1 VIKSYQNFVLNY
13 STLPWEQVDNPTYKD
28 QHVFEIAYIR
38 FKFVYDYLIKLNKKK
53 KLKFLDVG
61 CYPGQLYFMLKYI
74 FNDSFEY
81 SGVGLGLS
89 DEYLS
94 FFSKLNVK
102 NYNIEIDPAFLKI
115 NNIDSSEKNGKNCED
130 WQIKKCDIV
139 FLLDVFEHLVDPRY
153 CLKQIHKSL
162 NEDGLLIITTD
173 NITNIRYIFN
183 MLLSGASPNIPLKNS
198 SYFYIGDWRPHFREY
213 SFVELKNILSYCGFE
228 LIEHNYFDR
237 EQGQYYIEKGKVKKK
252 FQIKNVRNFFSY
264 FLVKFFNLFP
274 HLRSHHFLVFKKSD
288 KKLKNFED
296 LKTTDLNSWVKFR
309 DDINFK

>member
-1 VIKSYQNFVLNY
+1 MIKSYQNFVLNY
-13 STLPWEQVDNPTYKD
+13 SILPWEQVDNPTYKD

-38 FKFVYDYLIKLNKKK
+38 FKFVYDYLIKLNKKNK
-53 KLKFLDVG
+53 IKFLDVG

-115 NNIDSSEKNGKNCED
+115 NNNDSLEKNAKNYED
-130 WQIKKCDIV
+130 WRIKNCDIV
-139 FLLDVFEHLVDPRY
+139 FLLDVFEHLVDPRH
-153 CLKQIHKSL
+153 CLEQIHKSL

-252 FQIKNVRNFFSY
+252 FRIKNVRNFFSH
-264 FLVKFFNLFP
+264 FLVKLFNLFT
-274 HLRSHHFLVFKKSD
+274 HLRNHHFLVFKKSD